1 MGCGTLTRIRRLLG
15 DNAPCPGQAKR
26 YPSTR
31 YPWTKGLCRRL
42 RQWFPGETFPQ
53 MHDLRQ
59 AYQLIP
65 NRFEEREE
73 RLRVEGSSQAELEHL
88 GERVLDGTRLDDL
101 FQ

>member
-1 MGCGTLTRIRRLLG
+1 MRRVPRRLLHI
-15 DNAPCPGQAKR
+15 
-26 YPSTR
+26 
-31 YPWTKGLCRRL
+31 RRHCEHANHLQRLPVRVGVRRHERRGRMRGRLL
-42 RQWFPGETFPQ
+42 RRHRLEQ

>member
-1 MGCGTLTRIRRLLG
+1 
-15 DNAPCPGQAKR
+15 
-26 YPSTR
+26 
-31 YPWTKGLCRRL
+31 
-42 RQWFPGETFPQ
+42 